1 MADKKQ
7 TTKRATQTGEAS
19 GGFSAEEK
27 AAMAERAKELKT
39 EKLRAG
45 RADKAAAEEVAVL
58 ERIAEMAQPD
68 RGLAERFHAIVKAY
82 APALAVKL
90 WYGMPAYAR
99 DGAVVCFF
107 QSGEKFKTR
116 YCTIGFNDAAQLDE
130 PNLWP
135 TAFAVTKLT
144 KADEKRLGD
153 LVKRAAG

>member
-1 MADKKQ
+1 
-7 TTKRATQTGEAS
+7 
-19 GGFSAEEK
+19 
-27 AAMAERAKELKT
+27 MAERAKELKT

-45 RADKAAAEEVAVL
+45 RADKAAAEEATVL

-68 RGLAERFHAIVKAY
+68 RGLAERFH
-82 APALAVKL
+82 
-90 WYGMPAYAR
+90 
-99 DGAVVCFF
+99 AVVCFF

-135 TAFAVTKLT
+135 TAFAVVKLT